1 MASCLIEVVESFFI
15 TLLHPLATEVL
26 PTQGVAGEG
35 IILLRSVPKP
45 PGGFLVILC
54 RTMAINVALS
64 DPIPQVSLLLCTRLR
79 SLKGFQSIHKPPLC
93 FFLILLTPLSQQVHP
108 SDVVAGIAVS
118 TACFQEKQ
126 RKGFPVIGLRGPGA
140 KEVSSG
146 LFVVIRPPVPAVSVL
161 IREQI
166 FRLELYR
173 VRFVVREIQLCKLW
187 SKPLRPEAG
196 ICHGIQ
202 VRFFLLRQFQLPRI
216 LPGFLLCSLPDAAHD
231 LHGFLNDR
239 IADGLEFLVLLQR
252 NPLREVV
259 GVGPQDILPLF
270 VPQLIEFLDSLI

>member
-1 MASCLIEVVESFFI
+1 MGGCLIEVVEGFFI
-15 TLLHPLATEVL
+15 TLLHPMATEVL
-26 PTQGVAGEG
+26 PSQGVAGEG

-54 RTMAINVALS
+54 RTMAISVALS
-64 DPIPQVSLLLCTRLR
+64 DPIPQVSLLLCSRLR

-93 FFLILLTPLSQQVHP
+93 FFLVLLTPLSQQIQP
-108 SDVVAGIAVS
+108 SDVVAGISVS
-118 TACFQEKQ
+118 TVGFHEKQ
-126 RKGFPVIGLRGPGA
+126 RKGFSVIGFCGLGA

-166 FRLELYR
+166 FRLKCDWIW
-173 VRFVVREIQLCKLW
+173 FVVRGIQLCKIR
-187 SKPLRPEAG
+187 SKPLHPEAG

-202 VRFFLLRQFQLPRI
+202 VRFFFLRQFQLPRI

-239 IADGLEFLVLLQR
+239 IADGLEFLVLFQR

-270 VPQLIEFLDSLI
+270 VPQLIELLDSLI